1 MGERRSAEAGLIGD
15 RTGEHSPGCAS
26 HAAYCVCDLCRL
38 TTNSECLR
46 HHFVDTNRT
55 RRMSSLGTS
64 AVKESA
70 NAQFPLLEQQLR
82 LLNANK
88 VRSWDMM
95 SYHCTHALHAHRTS
109 G

>member
-1 MGERRSAEAGLIGD
+1 MIGQANILLGVRRMLHIVFAI
-15 RTGEHSPGCAS
+15 CA
-26 HAAYCVCDLCRL
+26 RL

-55 RRMSSLGTS
+55 RHMSSLGTS

-88 VRSWDMM
+88 VRSWEMM